1 MRVKCSPP
9 LLFGVLSSLLL
20 NTKVTATPVSHAIIR
35 LTFKNMA
42 DNKRINILDRTQSQ
56 TRLRGLMHD
65 ILVIAPVIVC
75 MLSPP
80 RSFIVFSSSKMLDLV
95 DSCNTFIRRPTS
107 KRSTLHGPCSSDQ
120 ATKKGAEFLR
130 DYLNPKTSD
139 VTLVMMRARVDT
151 VRPLTRCGAICEGS
165 MTVTTTACSSMPSTS
180 SSHAALTFLSCSKV
194 RSQAACQALSPSLII
209 LLHSL
214 AVQGRRLLR
223 DW

>member
-9 LLFGVLSSLLL
+9 LSFGVLSSLLL

-35 LTFKNMA
+35 LTLENMA
-42 DNKRINILDRTQSQ
+42 DNKRINNLDRTQSQ

-107 KRSTLHGPCSSDQ
+107 KRSTSTAPAAPTRRPRMEPSFF
-120 ATKKGAEFLR
+120 ATI
-130 DYLNPKTSD
+130 S
-139 VTLVMMRARVDT
+139 
-151 VRPLTRCGAICEGS
+151 TRRHQ
-165 MTVTTTACSSMPSTS
+165 M
-180 SSHAALTFLSCSKV
+180 SHL
-194 RSQAACQALSPSLII
+194 
-209 LLHSL
+209 
-214 AVQGRRLLR
+214 
-223 DW
+223 